1 MKCPYCKSEQTA
13 VIDTRVAED
22 GQTIRRRR
30 ECESC
35 DKRFTTYERVEL
47 AMPVVV
53 KASGFRIPYEREK
66 IRTGFARALHK
77 RPVPTQYVD
86 AAIDRIEQRVLARGE
101 REISSRTI
109 GEMVMQELK
118 KMDSVAYI
126 RFASVYEDF
135 QRVDARRCSSSSVPG
150 ARRGRGR
157 RGSSGAGC
165 APCRPRSA
173 RRTPASWPAPCSS
186 PSAACSPP
194 PPTRASAA

>member
-1 MKCPYCKSEQTA
+1 MKCPYCKSEETA
-13 VIDTRVAED
+13 VIDTRVSED
-22 GQTIRRRR
+22 GQSIRRRR

-53 KASGFRIPYEREK
+53 KASGFRTPYDREK

-135 QRVDARRCSSSSVPG
+135 QRVDEFREKVLELKRP
-150 ARRGRGR
+150 GR
-157 RGSSGAGC
+157 RA
-165 APCRPRSA
+165 RPRA
-173 RRTPASWPAPCSS
+173 QGK
-186 PSAACSPP
+186 
-194 PPTRASAA
+194 

>member
-1 MKCPYCKSEQTA
+1 MKCPYCKSDETA
-13 VIDTRVAED
+13 VIDTRVSED
-22 GQTIRRRR
+22 GTSIRRRR

-53 KASGFRIPYEREK
+53 KASGYRTAYDRER

-86 AAIDRIEQRVLARGE
+86 AAIDRIEQRILARGE
-101 REISSRTI
+101 REISSRTV

-135 QRVDARRCSSSSVPG
+135 QRVDEFREKVLELKRPG
-150 ARRGRGR
+150 RKA
-157 RGSSGAGC
+157 
-165 APCRPRSA
+165 RPRA
-173 RRTPASWPAPCSS
+173 HGK
-186 PSAACSPP
+186 
-194 PPTRASAA
+194 